1 MKPEDEFKLSM
12 MRDYISK
19 LAAAR
24 QAYVIGPLHSFTHSK
39 LFAFILECLLAGSA
53 LMLRTTAALY
63 CRTLESSH
71 RPSSSA

>member
-24 QAYVIGPLHSFTHSK
+24 QAYVISPLDSFTHAK
-39 LFAFILECLLAGSA
+39 LFA
-53 LMLRTTAALY
+53 
-63 CRTLESSH
+63 SS
-71 RPSSSA
+71 